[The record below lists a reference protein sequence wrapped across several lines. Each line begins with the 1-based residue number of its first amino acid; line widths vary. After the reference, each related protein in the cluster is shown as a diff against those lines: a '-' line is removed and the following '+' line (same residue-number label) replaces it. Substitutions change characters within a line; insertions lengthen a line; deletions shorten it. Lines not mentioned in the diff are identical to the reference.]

1 MSSVLM
7 LSLLAALTV
16 AAPTEP
22 QRPRVG
28 NGSEP
33 APPVTPVADAAAAYR
48 ARLLAL
54 CAEQMAGRA
63 AGSKG
68 GGLAIEYL
76 EREFVQLGLEPFG
89 PALRQDFLAP
99 AAPPECGSATSLR
112 VEVGGRQEGFAA
124 GTDFVPFPFS
134 PDGRF
139 EGDVVFAGHGLVV
152 PELGIDDFAGRDVK
166 GRVVLVLR
174 GGPRWRDGKAPV
186 RAHVAQLSFAAKVQN
201 AAARGAIAVV
211 LVDRR
216 GDAGTELLASTVRA
230 AIGSA
235 AVPLVWVSRTAA
247 ARCLGD
253 DWLDGAQRAL
263 DAGQAPP
270 PLPACA
276 TLRGEVAL
284 LRQPPRGTAN
294 VLACVP
300 GRDAAL
306 AREWIVVG
314 AHHDHIGHGEFGS
327 LGVGAEI
334 GRLHP
339 GADDNASGVAAVLE
353 LARRARAAGPRRRGV
368 VFAAFGAEEL
378 GQAGSRWFLD
388 HLPGGAVIAAMVDLD
403 MIGRASSSTL
413 TVYGA
418 GSADCLLA
426 AIATARRIDTEFPLA
441 VRDRTS
447 YRSDQWAFL
456 ERRVPAL
463 LFTTGLHDQYHR
475 PGDVPEL
482 IEVDAALRVVAVV
495 EQLVAGL
502 ADGARP
508 KFVADDGK

>member
-7 LSLLAALTV
+7 LTLLALSV

-22 QRPRVG
+22 QRASGDRAPT
-28 NGSEP
+28 P
-33 APPVTPVADAAAAYR
+33 ATPPTPVADAAAAYR
-48 ARLLAL
+48 ARLAAL
-54 CAEQMAGRA
+54 CAESMAGRA
-63 AGSKG
+63 AGSRG
-68 GGLAIEYL
+68 GDLAIEYL
-76 EREFVQLGLEPFG
+76 MREFWQLGLEPFG

-112 VEVGGRQEGFAA
+112 AAVGACAEAFTA
-124 GTDFVPFPFS
+124 GTDYVPFPFS

-139 EGDVVFAGHGLVV
+139 DGEVVFAGHGLVV
-152 PELGIDDFAGRDVK
+152 PELGIDDFAQLDCK
-166 GRVVLVLR
+166 GRVVVVLR

-201 AAARGAIAVV
+201 AAARGAVAVV
-211 LVDRR
+211 LVDRH
-216 GDAGTELLASTVRA
+216 GDAGAELTASTVRA

-235 AVPLVWVSRTAA
+235 AVPLVWLDRAA
-247 ARCLGD
+247 VVRCLGD
-253 DWLDGAQRAL
+253 DWLVRAQKAL
-263 DAGQAPP
+263 DAGAAPP
-270 PLPACA
+270 PLPERM
-276 TLRGEVAL
+276 TLQGEVAL
-284 LRQPPRGTAN
+284 RRQPPRGTAN

-300 GRDAAL
+300 GRDSKL
-306 AREWIVVG
+306 GREWIVVG

-334 GRLHP
+334 GRVHP

-388 HLPGGAVIAAMVDLD
+388 HLPSGAEVAAMIDLD
-403 MIGRASSSTL
+403 MIGRASSSKL
-413 TVYGA
+413 AVYGA
-418 GSADCLLA
+418 GSADCFAA
-426 AIATARRIDTEFPLA
+426 AITAARRVDPEFALA

-482 IEVDAALRVVAVV
+482 IEVDAALRAVGVV

-502 ADGARP
+502 ADGSRP
-508 KFVADDGK
+508 EFVAGEGK